1 MIGIIEGITDSEKID
16 FCPRCG
22 AEIYTTYVDGTAE
35 CESCQYR
42 FAVID
47 CEEKV

>member
-22 AEIYTTYVDGTAE
+22 EEIYTKHADGTAE
-35 CESCQYR
+35 CKSCKSI

-47 CEEKV
+47 YEEKV